1 MSGAIKRVKHAVTH
15 PFESITNPKKF
26 IKGEFKAAKHFV
38 KKYWK
43 AILIAAAIVF
53 TAGIA
58 TVGIAG
64 FSSAMAAAGGGVG
77 GFMSAAG
84 STMIAGGAAI
94 GGSVGIGSGVT
105 ASTAGGAFAAAP
117 VMSGVAAGSGLTL
130 GTGAAAQ
137 GLGMAASTYV
147 PAAANAATTIG
158 TSGLT
163 AGATGATSGGYG
175 AGGYLTAANPAPG
188 LMGSAGA
195 AGSGAGSAML
205 GGATAATTD
214 VAAGAAGNA
223 AAGVVPQAAAKQGVL
238 STIMNSRAT
247 GPLLSAGVQG
257 LSGYMQG
264 KQQEEMVEQTRPLS
278 YWGAGARGEGGGA
291 AISSPWAQGETL
303 TGQDGTSQAPS
314 INNRY
319 VPDPRAGL
327 PNGNQWMNNLPNGN
341 QGLMALGWDINTGAP
356 YDPNNPNQQRYN

>member
-1 MSGAIKRVKHAVTH
+1 MS
-15 PFESITNPKKF
+15 
-26 IKGEFKAAKHFV
+26 AAKKIVKGIGKAVKGVVKGVVHFV

-58 TVGIAG
+58 TVGVAG
-64 FSSAMAAAGGGVG
+64 FSSAMAAGGGG
-77 GFMSAAG
+77 FAGFMSAAG
-84 STMIAGGAAI
+84 STMVAGGASIA
-94 GGSVGIGSGVT
+94 GSVGIGSGVT

-137 GLGMAASTYV
+137 GLGLAASTYA
-147 PAAANAATTIG
+147 PAAASTATTIG

-195 AGSGAGSAML
+195 AGSGAGSTVL

-264 KQQEEMVEQTRPLS
+264 KQQEAMMEQTKPLS
-278 YWGAGARGEGGGA
+278 YWGVGARGDSNGGGA
-291 AISSPWAQGETL
+291 IFSPFNGGQTL
-303 TGQDGTSQAPS
+303 TGNQFMPPTQNP
-314 INNRY
+314 NNQY
-319 VPDPRAGL
+319 GADPRATL
-327 PNGNQWMNNLPNGN
+327 PNGTQWMNTLPNAN
-341 QGLMALGWDINTGAP
+341 QGLMARGWDINTGAP
-356 YDPNNPNQQRYN
+356 IPMGDPNEPDPEDPTQLRRYN